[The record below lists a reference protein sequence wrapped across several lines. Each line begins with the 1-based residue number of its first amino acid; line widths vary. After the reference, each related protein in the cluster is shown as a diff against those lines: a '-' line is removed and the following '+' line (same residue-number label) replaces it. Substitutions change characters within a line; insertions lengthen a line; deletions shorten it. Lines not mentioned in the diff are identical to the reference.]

1 MVRKAVLFIFCG
13 ALAALF
19 ALPGTAG
26 ATVFC
31 VDTTP
36 GVLVDNDSIDSSCE
50 APQGTLLSALLA
62 AQGQAGT
69 DSVLV
74 GPGSYTL
81 PNAPNEAEVHYA
93 SSDVLH
99 LRGIGN
105 PHLTMGGTA
114 GSQSG
119 ISIFAGDGSSVEG
132 LSLTIPANADGA
144 TDWGLRI
151 AATGTNQVFARDVHV
166 DGPSA
171 TNVQA
176 IELATGGNLVDSTVT
191 LPEVA
196 GPTNT
201 AVSATSGDAA
211 LHHDVLTADIGVVG
225 SGNTVTIERSQI
237 TAWWGAETDGG
248 TLVVRDSLIE
258 VENRAG
264 AVGIKLAN
272 DNNSNY
278 TLLGTIEGDTIVGGE
293 GFNTSGI
300 RVQANQSQETAD
312 ATIADTV
319 VAGPTKAIQVWSD
332 AEREAKATVLYSNYD
347 PAKVDINTN
356 LDGSGTSGKST
367 YLPTAV
373 TDLAPGFVDAAGGD
387 FHLAPGSALIDA
399 GDPTAPAAGALDRDG
414 DARALAGTCGAAAVR
429 DIGADEFAP
438 SCAPAEEG
446 DGGAGEG
453 SGAPGGPG
461 EGAGAPAPKP
471 AVPDTT
477 IPVVPD
483 TTIALRGKHRV
494 TTAGKSAKVTVVLGS
509 TAAGSTFRCRVDAKA
524 WRPCGKKA
532 TVRLKPGKHKVAAVA
547 TTAAGSDPTPAV
559 VRVSVIGVDA
569 G

>member
-1 MVRKAVLFIFCG
+1 MMRKAVLLVFCG
-13 ALAALF
+13 ALGALF

-36 GVLVDNDSIDSSCE
+36 GVLVDNDSIDPSCE
-50 APQGTLLSALLA
+50 APQETLPTALQA
-62 AQGQAGT
+62 AEVHAGT
-69 DSVLV
+69 DTVLI

-81 PNAPNEAEVHYA
+81 PNAPNATEAHY
-93 SSDVLH
+93 SGSDVIH
-99 LRGIGN
+99 LRGIGD

-114 GSQSG
+114 GLQTG
-119 ISIFAGDGSSVEG
+119 INIYAADGSSIEG
-132 LSLTIPANADGA
+132 LSLTIPANVDVP

-151 AATGTNQVFARDVHV
+151 STTGANQVFARDIHI
-166 DGPSA
+166 DGPAASNA
-171 TNVQA
+171 QA
-176 IELATGGNLVDSTVT
+176 IELGTGGNLVDSTVT

-196 GPTNT
+196 SPTNV
-201 AVSATSGDAA
+201 AVIASSGDAA
-211 LHHDVLTADIGVVG
+211 LRHDVLTADVGVVG
-225 SGNTVTIERSQI
+225 SGNTLTVERTRV
-237 TAWWGAETDGG
+237 TAWWGAETDVG
-248 TLVVRDSLIE
+248 TLVLRDSLIR
-258 VENRAG
+258 VEKRNG
-264 AVGIKLAN
+264 SVGIKLAN
-272 DNNSNY
+272 DNNSNS
-278 TLLGTIEGDTIVGGE
+278 TILGTIEGNTIVGGE
-293 GFNTSGI
+293 GFNTAGI
-300 RVQANQSQETAD
+300 RVQANQNQETAN

-319 VAGPTKAIQVWSD
+319 IEGPTKALQIWSD

-399 GDPTAPAAGALDRDG
+399 GDPAAPAAGELDLDG
-414 DARALAGTCGAAAVR
+414 DSRALAGTCGAPLRR

-438 SCAPAEEG
+438 TCAPVSEG
-446 DGGAGEG
+446 GGGAGDG
-453 SGAPGGPG
+453 TGGAGGPG
-461 EGAGAPAPKP
+461 GGTSGNAAAPKP
-471 AVPDTT
+471 A
-477 IPVVPD
+477 VPD

-494 TTAGKSAKVTVVLGS
+494 TTTGKSAKVTVVL
-509 TAAGSTFRCRVDAKA
+509 DATA

-532 TVRLKPGKHKVAAVA
+532 TLRLKPGKHKVAAVA

-559 VRVSVIGVDA
+559 VRVTVIGA
-569 G
+569 KAE